1 MLLEARH
8 KCSGTC
14 RLFGHAVCRDLFC
27 LPGNLRR
34 LWLSCLSS
42 LSSQTATRPG
52 RSWRIH
58 RPARRWGGRLRKRVA
73 TYWAAC
79 HRWPKAKITLRQE
92 ARIIHKSWEANRLTS
107 AGFGNRVLVG
117 DPLHNSARN
126 GSTIDRFCETAVI
139 VARGSA
145 RLPTLQPGA
154 TINAGCQL
162 TSVPSAKSAITAK
175 VGSAR
180 VDLRGPLSY
189 HTGSFCSS
197 LDADVLRP
205 PNANARQL

>member
-1 MLLEARH
+1 LKQGINVLE
-8 KCSGTC
+8 
-14 RLFGHAVCRDLFC
+14 HAGYSATPYVAICFAFQVICDACGYLVCQAC
-27 LPGNLRR
+27 LRR
-34 LWLSCLSS
+34 
-42 LSSQTATRPG
+42 
-52 RSWRIH
+52 
-58 RPARRWGGRLRKRVA
+58 RRHVRDDRGVSIVQHVVGVDDFESAVA

>member
-1 MLLEARH
+1 VAILSVKPVFADGDT
-8 KCSGTC
+8 SGTIVGVSIVQHVAGVDD
-14 RLFGHAVCRDLFC
+14 FESA
-27 LPGNLRR
+27 
-34 LWLSCLSS
+34 
-42 LSSQTATRPG
+42 
-52 RSWRIH
+52 
-58 RPARRWGGRLRKRVA
+58 VA
-73 TYWAAC
+73 TCWAAC

-180 VDLRGPLSY
+180 VDLRGPL
-189 HTGSFCSS
+189 
-197 LDADVLRP
+197 
-205 PNANARQL
+205 

>member
-1 MLLEARH
+1 ME
-8 KCSGTC
+8 GPY
-14 RLFGHAVCRDLFC
+14 D
-27 LPGNLRR
+27 
-34 LWLSCLSS
+34 
-42 LSSQTATRPG
+42 
-52 RSWRIH
+52 
-58 RPARRWGGRLRKRVA
+58 
-73 TYWAAC
+73 
-79 HRWPKAKITLRQE
+79 
-92 ARIIHKSWEANRLTS
+92 
-107 AGFGNRVLVG
+107 
-117 DPLHNSARN
+117 
-126 GSTIDRFCETAVI
+126 
-139 VARGSA
+139 VARGTA

-154 TINAGCQL
+154 TTNAGCQL

>member
-1 MLLEARH
+1 MFWNMQVIRPRRMSRSVLPSRQSATPVAILSVKPVFADGDT
-8 KCSGTC
+8 SGTIV
-14 RLFGHAVCRDLFC
+14 AY
-27 LPGNLRR
+27 P
-34 LWLSCLSS
+34 SS
-42 LSSQTATRPG
+42 STSLGWTTSEAPSRPT
-52 RSWRIH
+52 
-58 RPARRWGGRLRKRVA
+58 GRLA
-73 TYWAAC
+73 TAG
-79 HRWPKAKITLRQE
+79 PKAKITLRQE

>member
-1 MLLEARH
+1 MAILSVKPVFADGDT
-8 KCSGTC
+8 SGTIVAYPS
-14 RLFGHAVCRDLFC
+14 F
-27 LPGNLRR
+27 
-34 LWLSCLSS
+34 STS
-42 LSSQTATRPG
+42 LGWTTSKAPSRPT
-52 RSWRIH
+52 
-58 RPARRWGGRLRKRVA
+58 GRLA
-73 TYWAAC
+73 TAG
-79 HRWPKAKITLRQE
+79 PKAKITLRQE
-92 ARIIHKSWEANRLTS
+92 ARIIHKSWEANRLMS